1 MVIHSSTIAW
11 KIPQTEEPGRLQ
23 SVESQSQT
31 QLSDFTF
38 FQEIIII
45 LFETRQVQT
54 ELSVSW
60 TMVPLWVQY
69 SKPLFCCFVS
79 PHAHTSGLVWDPD
92 NSSYLQFSK
101 LLPIWVCFACTSWDE
116 LGTCV
121 GSYTEL
127 QDPAPR
133 GLSFWFSWAPLVQRD
148 WLSWSLERDKR
159 GKGGYVDC
167 SFEYVCF

>member
-1 MVIHSSTIAW
+1 M
-11 KIPQTEEPGRLQ
+11 
-23 SVESQSQT
+23 
-31 QLSDFTF
+31 LSNFF
-38 FQEIIII
+38 IVSFQEIIII

-54 ELSVSW
+54 ELSVSQ
-60 TMVPLWVQY
+60 TVVPLWVQF
-69 SKPLFCCFVS
+69 SKPLFCCFGS
-79 PHAHTSGLVWDPD
+79 PYVHTSGLVWDPD

-101 LLPIWVCFACTSWDE
+101 LLPIWVCFAYTSWDE

-148 WLSWSLERDKR
+148 WLAQSGSWERETWER
-159 GKGGYVDC
+159 GLCQLQFWICVLLRIVGG
-167 SFEYVCF
+167 